1 MFHIDW
7 TPAHFV
13 RLIPPGEDLRR
24 ADINA
29 ESAGLAVVF
38 DEVNIPDSG
47 VLSNLCLLS
56 LKEGH
61 RLPSSSRYKG
71 VGGAMVL
78 AETDERRFVLVIE
91 QGATNLMS
99 LAHAPGRARFTLAT
113 NAFTRPSTQERVR
126 TYQASSC
133 LAVIVTLGVLF
144 CFLRLEINWHR
155 SLVFASW
162 PSEIAINP
170 AQHGGQSFELIK
182 GY

>member
-1 MFHIDW
+1 MI
-7 TPAHFV
+7 
-13 RLIPPGEDLRR
+13 
-24 ADINA
+24 
-29 ESAGLAVVF
+29 
-38 DEVNIPDSG
+38 
-47 VLSNLCLLS
+47 
-56 LKEGH
+56 
-61 RLPSSSRYKG
+61 
-71 VGGAMVL
+71 L
-78 AETDERRFVLVIE
+78 AETGERRFVLVIE

-113 NAFTRPSTQERVR
+113 NAFTRPSTLEQVR

-162 PSEIAINP
+162 PSEITINP
-170 AQHGGQSFELIK
+170 AQRDGQSFKLIK

>member
-1 MFHIDW
+1 MD
-7 TPAHFV
+7 
-13 RLIPPGEDLRR
+13 
-24 ADINA
+24 
-29 ESAGLAVVF
+29 
-38 DEVNIPDSG
+38 
-47 VLSNLCLLS
+47 
-56 LKEGH
+56 
-61 RLPSSSRYKG
+61 
-71 VGGAMVL
+71 L

-91 QGATNLMS
+91 QGATNSRSLAHAPALA
-99 LAHAPGRARFTLAT
+99 LAHAPGRVRFTLAT

-170 AQHGGQSFELIK
+170 VLHGSQGFELIK

>member
-1 MFHIDW
+1 MD
-7 TPAHFV
+7 
-13 RLIPPGEDLRR
+13 
-24 ADINA
+24 
-29 ESAGLAVVF
+29 
-38 DEVNIPDSG
+38 
-47 VLSNLCLLS
+47 
-56 LKEGH
+56 
-61 RLPSSSRYKG
+61 
-71 VGGAMVL
+71 L

-91 QGATNLMS
+91 QGATILMS

-126 TYQASSC
+126 TYQASSY

-170 AQHGGQSFELIK
+170 VLHGSQGFELIK

>member
-1 MFHIDW
+1 
-7 TPAHFV
+7 
-13 RLIPPGEDLRR
+13 
-24 ADINA
+24 
-29 ESAGLAVVF
+29 
-38 DEVNIPDSG
+38 
-47 VLSNLCLLS
+47 
-56 LKEGH
+56 
-61 RLPSSSRYKG
+61 
-71 VGGAMVL
+71 MVL

-99 LAHAPGRARFTLAT
+99 LAHAPALAHAPGRARFTLAT

>member
-1 MFHIDW
+1 M
-7 TPAHFV
+7 
-13 RLIPPGEDLRR
+13 DL
-24 ADINA
+24 AA
-29 ESAGLAVVF
+29 
-38 DEVNIPDSG
+38 
-47 VLSNLCLLS
+47 
-56 LKEGH
+56 
-61 RLPSSSRYKG
+61 
-71 VGGAMVL
+71 
-78 AETDERRFVLVIE
+78 TDERRFVLVGE

-99 LAHAPGRARFTLAT
+99 LAHAPALAHAPGRARFTLAT

-170 AQHGGQSFELIK
+170 AQHGSQRFELIE